1 MWGERMIFLFRY
13 RLDYMTDDEFV
24 NFVERN
30 IVKSG
35 FRMVMSC
42 WKVSDGFLAKV
53 SFKSK
58 TVTVRYMTDDIQVA
72 INDAGETVRQLQRP
86 TNVYFCSISTEIRGG
101 VLLFDKNGFLLN
113 WIEYK
118 SDSNEAIDFARKF
131 YKKKRESILE
141 WRDDIRRRMDVLEM
155 PF

>member
-13 RLDYMTDDEFV
+13 QLDYMTDDEFV

-35 FRMVMSC
+35 FRMAMSC
-42 WKVSDGFLAKV
+42 WKVSNGFLAKV

-58 TVTVRYMTDDIQVA
+58 TVTVRYMTDDIQVG
-72 INDAGETVRQLQRP
+72 INDAAETVRQLQKK
-86 TNVYFCSISTEIRGG
+86 TVVNFCSISTEIRGG

-118 SDSNEAIDFARKF
+118 PDSNEAIDFARKF

-141 WRDDIRRRMDVLEM
+141 WRDDIRRRMEDLEM

>member
-1 MWGERMIFLFRY
+1 MIFLFRY

-24 NFVERN
+24 NFIERN

-35 FRMVMSC
+35 FRMAMTC
-42 WKVSDGFLAKV
+42 WKVSNGFLAKV

-58 TVTVRYMTDDIQVA
+58 TVTVRYMTDDIQVG
-72 INDAGETVRQLQRP
+72 INDAAETVRQLQKP
-86 TNVYFCSISTEIRGG
+86 TTVYFCSISTEIRGG
-101 VLLFDKNGFLLN
+101 FFLFDKNGFLLN
-113 WIEYK
+113 WIEHK
-118 SDSNEAIDFARKF
+118 PDSNEAIDFARKF

-141 WRDDIRRRMDVLEM
+141 WRDDIRRRMADLDM